1 MRKRLEWTEEQKLIK
16 DKPLPN
22 VETTFGII
30 DLPLELEQKNQPV
43 DKKEKSHIRN
53 IFKIAKKRRK

>member
-1 MRKRLEWTEEQKLIK
+1 MRKRLEWAEEQKLLK

-22 VETTFGII
+22 VETTFSTI
-30 DLPLELEQKNQPV
+30 DLQVELEQKNQPV
-43 DKKEKSHIRN
+43 DKKEKSHIKD